1 MVILSVMLYFFATD
15 KSQGWVEVLKTITW
29 TLAALLLWFVLLG
42 PLFTKAIQKLLK
54 KKESRYSDE
63 VARTLSFLPV
73 LRKLTALAWQQSKL
87 HTGFKRWQFFFT
99 ALIYASLTWSESA
112 VVEETSLNNTI

>member
-1 MVILSVMLYFFATD
+1 ML
-15 KSQGWVEVLKTITW
+15 I
-29 TLAALLLWFVLLG
+29 WFVLLG

-73 LRKLTALAWQQSKL
+73 LRKLTALAWQHSKL

-112 VVEETSLNNTI
+112 VVEETNLNNTI